1 MRSPADFL
9 GLVAY
14 LTVMYGRLPDREML
28 AAAYANSDDDDQG
41 SDDGDVTRGKPQL
54 WLVKSAPEAALMDA
68 PDASSRDTAA
78 A

>member
-28 AAAYANSDDDDQG
+28 AAAYANGDDDEG
-41 SDDGDVTRGKPQL
+41 SDDGDVPQGKPQL

-68 PDASSRDTAA
+68 PDAGSRDTAA